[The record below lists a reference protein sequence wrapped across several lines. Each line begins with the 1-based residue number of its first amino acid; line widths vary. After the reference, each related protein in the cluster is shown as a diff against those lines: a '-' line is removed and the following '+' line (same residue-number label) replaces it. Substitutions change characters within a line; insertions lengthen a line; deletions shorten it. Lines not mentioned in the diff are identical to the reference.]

1 MGFTQCGL
9 GSDHCARQS
18 LSIAQVLNFRFP
30 IPAAVHGAES
40 HLAAFSLFVYLNNIV
55 PFYTHDKVHEVLAL
69 SSNTINM

>member
-1 MGFTQCGL
+1 M

-18 LSIAQVLNFRFP
+18 LSTVQVLYFGFT

-40 HLAAFSLFVYLNNIV
+40 HFAAFSLFVYLNNIV
-55 PFYTHDKVHEVLAL
+55 PFYTHDNVHEDLAL